1 MSLLEEKCLPRFF
14 KAHASL
20 TAPAFRTAAVLPL
33 CLSKR
38 RPSAAPAFSDL
49 VLKIAYAPLAAA
61 VGARASCAGRTKRQK
76 RRPPQH
82 LAIGTKNHLRAAGRG
97 SRSES
102 VLCGADKAA
111 EKAAAT
117 TFSDWALKIT
127 YALLDAAVG
136 ARVSCAGRTKRQ
148 KRRPPSP

>member
-61 VGARASCAGRTKRQK
+61 VGARASCAGRIKRQK

-82 LAIGTKNHLRAAGRG
+82 LAIGTKNHLCAAGRG

-102 VLCGADKAA
+102 VLCRADKAA
-111 EKAAAT
+111 EKAA
-117 TFSDWALKIT
+117 SSPLRLVRKKIPRDMINRKIPVKIGSVFRKKPS
-127 YALLDAAVG
+127 ALLFL
-136 ARVSCAGRTKRQ
+136 R
-148 KRRPPSP
+148 